1 MTKNAKIGAAL
12 VGGYLLGRTK
22 KAKLALGFGM
32 FLLGKKIDLDPRQL
46 GRMLAD
52 SPVLGSL
59 NDQVRKELVD
69 ATKTAA
75 TKAVTQR
82 AGSLADS
89 LQQRTQALGAGSGT
103 DEEEPDEEDDETRTA
118 AADDDE
124 AEADRDEDTGGDGE
138 RKRTPR
144 KTAAASDSK
153 PASQEPFLLRRQPVR
168 ERGQVRPRPQA
179 RRNRPEDRGL
189 RRPQGQGRRRC
200 LTPHSAASR
209 TTWSR
214 ARPPTASRTSCRTT
228 SAPVPNTR

>member
-69 ATKTAA
+69 ATRTAA

-89 LQQRTQALGAGSGT
+89 LQQRTQALGAGSGA
-103 DEEEPDEEDDETRTA
+103 DEEEFEEEDEEAGTAAVDDEV
-118 AADDDE
+118 
-124 AEADRDEDTGGDGE
+124 EADGGEDTGGKS
-138 RKRTPR
+138 KRTPR

-153 PASQEPFLLRRQPVR
+153 PAS
-168 ERGQVRPRPQA
+168 
-179 RRNRPEDRGL
+179 RNRSSSGAGRSGSGGKSAPARKRGGTA
-189 RRPQGQGRRRC
+189 RK
-200 LTPHSAASR
+200 TAASG
-209 TTWSR
+209 
-214 ARPPTASRTSCRTT
+214 ARKARGGDD
-228 SAPVPNTR
+228 A

>member
-32 FLLGKKIDLDPRQL
+32 FLLGKKIDLDPRQI

-69 ATKTAA
+69 ATRTAA

-89 LQQRTQALGAGSGT
+89 LQQRTQALGAGPGAD
-103 DEEEPDEEDDETRTA
+103 DEQLDEEDDEPRTA
-118 AADDDE
+118 AVDDDE
-124 AEADRDEDTGGDGE
+124 VEADGDTGGK

-144 KTAAASDSK
+144 RTAAASDSK
-153 PASQEPFLLRRQPVR
+153 PASRSRSSSGSGRSGGGGKSTP
-168 ERGQVRPRPQA
+168 A
-179 RRNRPEDRGL
+179 RKRTGGARK
-189 RRPQGQGRRRC
+189 
-200 LTPHSAASR
+200 TAASG
-209 TTWSR
+209 
-214 ARPPTASRTSCRTT
+214 ARKARGGDD
-228 SAPVPNTR
+228 A